1 MTSPV
6 DAITSLNITGNVIPN
21 TWWSRITMPNG
32 KPDCNAVVIL
42 SEIVYW
48 YRARIVRDESTGRV
62 LRAEKRFKA
71 DKLQRTYQ
79 SFADQFG
86 FTKRQVQEAMYRLRD
101 AGLITLEL
109 RTLYVD
115 GGVTVSNVL
124 FIEPV
129 AEKIEAITTISDE
142 VQACESGYTTNNPE
156 VEVSRYNVQPSH
168 VSACTPITLERETN
182 TEITTETTTETKS
195 TDGDNAI
202 PQHEARSDT
211 AEQKTCTVDCQAAV
225 DEYNRLLP
233 DMPAVREVTDQRKT
247 KLRNFWKK
255 FCFTQERW
263 SAYLEYIAT
272 NCRWMSERRARR
284 DGESSWKPKNFD
296 FLITEKC
303 YLGVLEGR
311 FDD

>member
-1 MTSPV
+1 MTSQV

-129 AEKIEAITTISDE
+129 AAKIEAITTISDE
-142 VQACESGYTTNNPE
+142 IHGCESGYTTHKPE

-182 TEITTETTTETKS
+182 TEITTETTTEIKS
-195 TDGDNAI
+195 DDGDNAI
-202 PQHEARSDT
+202 PQPEAQADT
-211 AEQKTCTVDCQAAV
+211 DGKKSSTVDYQAAV
-225 DEYNRLLP
+225 DEYHRVMT
-233 DMPAVREVTDQRKT
+233 DMPAIRELTDQRKT
-247 KLRNFWKK
+247 KLRNFWRK
-255 FCFTQERW
+255 FGFTDERW
-263 SAYLEYIAT
+263 TAYLGYIAA
-272 NCRWMSERRARR
+272 NCRWMFDRRSRH

-296 FLITEKC
+296 FLITERC
-303 YLGVLEGR
+303 YLAVLEGR
-311 FDD
+311 YDD